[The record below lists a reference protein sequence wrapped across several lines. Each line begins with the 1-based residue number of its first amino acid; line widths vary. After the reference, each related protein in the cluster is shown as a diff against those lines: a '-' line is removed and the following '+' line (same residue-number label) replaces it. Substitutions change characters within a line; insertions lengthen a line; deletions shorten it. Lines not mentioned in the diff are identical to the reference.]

1 MIGQLYKKNLS
12 EYRTI
17 VRWFGVSEN
26 YIDDVINDFFINL
39 LEKKN
44 LQKVIIDGEINP
56 GYSYIALRNLSFKH
70 HKIEKRYTTIDE
82 KQKQKDD
89 NLVLI
94 DESIFLDLRNITEN
108 DKILFLKYINEGYS
122 LRQLAKKECISLHM
136 TFKAIKN
143 IKNKLKNKRLWKQEN
158 FTTNELKKNQLLEV
172 SN

>member
-94 DESIFLDLRNITEN
+94 DESVFLGLRNITEN
-108 DKILFLKYINEGYS
+108 DKILFLKYINES
-122 LRQLAKKECISLHM
+122 FCL
-136 TFKAIKN
+136 
-143 IKNKLKNKRLWKQEN
+143 
-158 FTTNELKKNQLLEV
+158 
-172 SN
+172 